1 MLELFLVS
9 LVWAFSF
16 GLIKDNLSALDPS
29 FVACV
34 RISLAFLALLPF
46 LRIKAVTRKQATQF
60 TLIGVFQFGIMY
72 IAYNY
77 SFLYLKAFEV
87 ALFTIFTP
95 IYVALLDDLFTRRI
109 HMLAILTSIMA
120 VIGTGIVILSRLESH
135 DLLLGFLILQASNL
149 CFAFG
154 QVYYKKV
161 AAAIPG
167 FKDRQVFALLFLG
180 GAVATAISTVLV
192 GDRTRLA
199 VTPLQAGIL
208 LYLGLIASGLC
219 FFMWNHG
226 ARKVN
231 TGTLAVFNDL
241 KIPLSIAVSLLVFG
255 ESTDVLHLVIGGA
268 IILVAMGLNEYA
280 AWLGR
285 RQAVRQPEP

>member
-1 MLELFLVS
+1 
-9 LVWAFSF
+9 
-16 GLIKDNLSALDPS
+16 
-29 FVACV
+29 
-34 RISLAFLALLPF
+34 
-46 LRIKAVTRKQATQF
+46 
-60 TLIGVFQFGIMY
+60 
-72 IAYNY
+72 
-77 SFLYLKAFEV
+77 
-87 ALFTIFTP
+87 
-95 IYVALLDDLFTRRI
+95 
-109 HMLAILTSIMA
+109 
-120 VIGTGIVILSRLESH
+120 
-135 DLLLGFLILQASNL
+135 
-149 CFAFG
+149 
-154 QVYYKKV
+154 
-161 AAAIPG
+161 
-167 FKDRQVFALLFLG
+167 
-180 GAVATAISTVLV
+180 VLV